1 MQTTNLGKVAIKNDG
16 VSRSKEPLNRNI
28 YGSCGFGEVSVHQL
42 LQLEPDDKTMINNE
56 TLLYLASII
65 SPTYGH
71 VNLKFWNYFVQMT
84 DLTKNY
90 KEFLAQTNVRRSGG
104 LFVPTQLPHAPRNLV
119 ALMFLYGA
127 HMTAYEVSVDPSG
140 TRTYTTP
147 SGTYG
152 NPSEMAKLATFYGNL
167 VARSGGLFSSGTQNS
182 FLGYYS
188 LHVDARALVDFSFE
202 DSSWNNYVTD
212 MWIPLSN
219 PSEFTVGEI
228 IGNGGSPL
236 LGADGVDIEPVTIDG
251 ADFLIERDFVYN
263 GTTYHYAFAFRMHA
277 FGSRIYKLLKGAES
291 QEDWTSN
298 KPMSLMPLFATFKAY
313 FDCFGLL
320 LYTNYENTACAELM
334 NLYDEYNVS
343 DFAFGFVT
351 GTTVS
356 VPDEL
361 DRLYVGFQAFIKE
374 FGSLWVTSSQDW
386 ESAHTKTIGVSP
398 KVDVGNPG
406 FAASF
411 PSTPNT
417 NLVTNAPVGSAHVSI
432 PDENTD
438 VTGLGVTQQAF
449 INNVFHG
456 QLDSELLKK
465 LYLITN
471 RNTIAGKRVEELL
484 RANGFG
490 KWMEHQKP
498 RFISYEEIPVDFS
511 KVLAQADTLQ
521 SNGKDGAL
529 LGDRGGYAQGYK
541 YGKKMFYHNDET
553 GFLVVLMAV
562 VPDAGLTQVQNVAFD
577 CIKRHDF
584 FIPAFDGMG
593 QEMSKIK
600 QIVGALPVSVGN
612 RQNVTE
618 QSFGFIPRE
627 SKFKVHHNILNGNFA
642 RRSRRDY
649 YLTYCMDK
657 FINIGDVI
665 STSDENT
672 TVNGDKV
679 RQIKAFE
686 SFAPSALPLAGLAW
700 RYPTRYPWLGLF
712 TRIFANLGDS
722 VARWRNMFSS
732 TSGFKKYEFVN
743 NEDDGFFY
751 MSTIRG
757 CRMTHKLPI
766 TDSFETREDGNSGS
780 IDTNIAK
787 A

>member
-1 MQTTNLGKVAIKNDG
+1 MQTTNLGKVAVKNDG

-56 TLLYLASII
+56 TLLYLASIV

-104 LFVPTQLPHAPRNLV
+104 LFVPTQMPHAPRNLV
-119 ALMFLYGA
+119 ALMFLFGA
-127 HMTAYEVSVDPSG
+127 HMTAYEVTVDNAG
-140 TRTYTTP
+140 VRTYTTP

-152 NPSEMAKLATFYGNL
+152 NSAEMAKLATFYGNL

-182 FLGYYS
+182 FLGYHS
-188 LHVDARALVDFSFE
+188 LHVDARALVDFAF
-202 DSSWNNYVTD
+202 DDTSWNNYVSH

-251 ADFLIERDFVYN
+251 ADFVIERYYTYN
-263 GTTYHYAFAFRMHA
+263 GNTYHYAFAFRMHA

-291 QEDWTSN
+291 QEDWTSQ

-320 LYTNYENTACAELM
+320 LYTNYENTAAAELL

-343 DFAFGFVT
+343 DFAFGFCTDVT
-351 GTTVS
+351 GATPT
-356 VPDEL
+356 EL
-361 DRLYVGFQAFIKE
+361 NRLHVGWQAFIEE

-398 KVDVGNPG
+398 TMDVDVN
-406 FAASF
+406 SF
-411 PSTPNT
+411 LSSCNNNFPPY
-417 NLVTNAPVGSAHVSI
+417 AQPAHVGI
-432 PDENTD
+432 PDKLDENS
-438 VTGLGVTQQAF
+438 AF
-449 INNVFHG
+449 GTNQHATINNVFHG

-484 RANGFG
+484 RTNGFG
-490 KWMEHQKP
+490 KWIEHQKP

-593 QEMSKIK
+593 QEVTKIK
-600 QIVGALPVSVGN
+600 QIVGALPVSCESRLN
-612 RQNVTE
+612 ITE
-618 QSFGFIPRE
+618 QAFGFIPRE

-686 SFAPSALPLAGLAW
+686 SFAPHALPLAGLAW

-712 TRIFANLGDS
+712 SRIFANLGDS
-722 VARWRNMFSS
+722 VDRWKNMFSS